1 MQNSGS
7 YISMNWRGRP
17 LVSHEVVVQLIGAT
31 MTKTGLKVKAKLD
44 TRKYPLK
51 IKVSNEEMASLNIE
65 PHKFH
70 GEWNYTIKPR
80 KLKKSKRL
88 S

>member
-1 MQNSGS
+1 M
-7 YISMNWRGRP
+7 
-17 LVSHEVVVQLIGAT
+17 SHEVVVQLIGAT

-80 KLKKSKRL
+80 KRKKSKRL

>member
-1 MQNSGS
+1 
-7 YISMNWRGRP
+7 
-17 LVSHEVVVQLIGAT
+17 

-44 TRKYPLK
+44 KRKYPLK
-51 IKVSNEEMASLNIE
+51 VKVSDEDMQSLNIE

-80 KLKKSKRL
+80 NINRPKQ
-88 S
+88 